1 MNCRNARLL
10 LASEGGVERS
20 DAVRLRTHL
29 EECPGCRDASANLGR
44 MLATLHT
51 LSRMRVEVDVTRRV
65 MEGVRK
71 AGPLARPG
79 LERGAMALL
88 GLAGAALVAEG
99 LWILWVLL
107 GRGGAAEMVQPLRS
121 AWKATTTL
129 LQLAVDA
136 VLFVVGL
143 AGRILGA
150 AAPILDALTPWLPW
164 FYGAALVGLTLMLL
178 ISLAVAQTR
187 LRPIYGATR

>member
-1 MNCRNARLL
+1 M
-10 LASEGGVERS
+10 LASL
-20 DAVRLRTHL
+20 D
-29 EECPGCRDASANLGR
+29 
-44 MLATLHT
+44 T

-71 AGPLARPG
+71 AGPLTRPG
-79 LERGAMALL
+79 LGRGAMALL

-99 LWILWVLL
+99 MWILWVLL

-121 AWKATTTL
+121 AWAATTTL
-129 LQLAVDA
+129 LQLVVDA

-150 AAPILDALTPWLPW
+150 MAPLLDALTPWLPW
-164 FYGAALVGLTLMLL
+164 FYGAALIGLTVMLL
-178 ISLAVAQTR
+178 ISLAVAQSR